1 MSHPINVSVI
11 SLSVVAHTSCR
22 SFLLRTLASHPLES
36 LIYLAAREA
45 ILVWAVLPFCTES
58 EVKIAFCF
66 AWARSAFLPAWLV
79 WHGPHCKAH
88 YSSIH
93 RSFHL
98 PLWLPSPCD
107 FLSLCTTCPICLAHL
122 SFPVP
127 PMLPNPFLC
136 IISLSSSLSSIRPK
150 WWRTWFHIFLT
161 MICLISSCVGVK
173 QVCTN
178 HYDNVSVQPT
188 HILPICVCICVTM
201 KTVIFL

>member
-150 WWRTWFHIFLT
+150 WWRTWFHI
-161 MICLISSCVGVK
+161 SSPCSGG
-173 QVCTN
+173 
-178 HYDNVSVQPT
+178 SV
-188 HILPICVCICVTM
+188 LLAAV
-201 KTVIFL
+201 